1 MGCACLF
8 ALLAAGAPRLTL
20 ILIWLFTNWIGRAF
34 EGSVIVPVLGFI
46 FLPLTTVIYVLVSPG
61 GLSTFDVILLIVGVI
76 VDLGSY
82 GGGAYGRRR
91 QRAY

>member
-8 ALLAAGAPRLTL
+8 ALLAAGAPRLAL
-20 ILIWLFTNWIGRAF
+20 ILMWLFTPWVGRAF
-34 EGSVIVPVLGFI
+34 EGSLILPLLGLI

-61 GLSTFDVILLIVGVI
+61 GLSGFDWILLFIGVI

-82 GGGAYGRRR
+82 GGGAFSRRR
-91 QRAY
+91 RRAY

>member
-8 ALLAAGAPRLTL
+8 ALLAAGAPRLAL
-20 ILIWLFTNWIGRAF
+20 VLIWLFTDWIGRAF
-34 EGSVIVPVLGFI
+34 QGSFIVPLLGFI
-46 FLPLTTVIYVLVSPG
+46 FLPFTTVIYILVSPG
-61 GLSTFDVILLIVGVI
+61 GLSPFDLILLFIGVL

-91 QRAY
+91 RRAY

>member
-8 ALLAAGAPRLTL
+8 ALLAASAPRLAL
-20 ILIWLFTNWIGRAF
+20 ILIWLFADWIGRAF
-34 EGSVIVPVLGFI
+34 DSFLVPLLGFI

-61 GLSTFDVILLIVGVI
+61 GLSTFDIIFLVVGVLL
-76 VDLGSY
+76 DLGSY

-91 QRAY
+91 RAAY

>member
-8 ALLAAGAPRLTL
+8 ALLAAGAPRLAL
-20 ILIWLFTNWIGRAF
+20 VLMWLFTPWVGRAF
-34 EGSVIVPVLGFI
+34 DSFIVPLLGFI

-61 GLSTFDVILLIVGVI
+61 GLSGFDWLLLIVGVLI
-76 VDLGSY
+76 DLGSY

-91 QRAY
+91 RD

>member
-8 ALLAAGAPRLTL
+8 ALLAASAPRLAL

-34 EGSVIVPVLGFI
+34 DSFIIPLLGFI
-46 FLPLTTVIYVLVSPG
+46 FLPLTTVIYVLVFPG
-61 GLSTFDVILLIVGVI
+61 GLSTFDIILLVVGVI
-76 VDLGSY
+76 FDLGSY

-91 QRAY
+91 RAAY